1 MRFIRKIRY
10 NQDIDLIKHPGHV
23 FWYGLLLLCVVGAPF
38 FLDNY
43 LLGELA
49 QVFIYAIAG
58 AGLMLLVGYTGLV
71 SLGHGAFLA
80 LGAYLHGYL
89 FNAGLPLPVS
99 LALAFTITALIGGII
114 SIPALRMT
122 GIYLAVAT
130 LAFAVIIEQ
139 VLVHWEGITG
149 GLRGMPIPSAEIF
162 GVALNTPQAFYFLC
176 LFLLLCSLWLVLNV
190 LRSPSGRAMLAIR
203 DSETSAE
210 SMGINLAR
218 TKALAFAISAGLTGI
233 AGGLI
238 AHRLNYLFP
247 DSFGLNTSIQLLLM
261 VVVGGLGSIHGI
273 LFGAVFIGLLP
284 QVIAIFRDYAPA
296 QIGQIPGLE
305 PAVFGLILVVFL
317 IYEPLGLYGRWLKI
331 RLFFEE
337 YPLYKKSTY
346 KRQRA
351 FLQTERLK

>member
-1 MRFIRKIRY
+1 MRFIRKTSY
-10 NQDIDLIKHPGHV
+10 NQDIRLIKHSGHLL
-23 FWYGLLLLCVVGAPF
+23 WYGLLLMMVFLAPLF
-38 FLDNY
+38 TGNY
-43 LLGELA
+43 LLGELS
-49 QVFIYAIAG
+49 QVFIFAIAG
-58 AGLMLLVGYTGLV
+58 CGLMLLVGYTGLV

-80 LGAYLHGYL
+80 MGAYLHGYL
-89 FNAGLPLPVS
+89 LNVGLPLPVALLMAS
-99 LALAFTITALIGGII
+99 LVTGLIGGLV

-139 VLVHWEGITG
+139 ALVHWEAVTG
-149 GLRGMPIPSAEIF
+149 GLRGMAIPPPEIF
-162 GVALNTPQAFYFLC
+162 GFAMGDSRSFYYLC
-176 LFLLLCSLWLVLNV
+176 LSLLIGCLLLVMNV
-190 LRSPSGRAMLAIR
+190 LRAPSGRAMLAIR

-218 TKALAFAISAGLTGI
+218 TKALAFGLSAGLTGV
-233 AGGLI
+233 AGALI

-247 DSFGLNTSIQLLLM
+247 DSFGLTTSIQLLLM

-273 LFGAVFIGLLP
+273 LFGAIFIGLLP
-284 QVIAIFRDYAPA
+284 QLIAIFRDYAPA

-305 PAVFGLILVVFL
+305 PAVFGIVLVGFL
-317 IYEPLGLYGRWLKI
+317 IYEPQGLYGRWLKI
-331 RLFFEE
+331 RLFFDE
-337 YPLYKKSTY
+337 YPLYRKATY

>member
-1 MRFIRKIRY
+1 MRFIRKTRY
-10 NQDIDLIKHPGHV
+10 HQDIELVKHSGHV
-23 FWYGLLLLCVVGAPF
+23 FWYGLLLLLVFSAPF
-38 FLDNY
+38 FTNNY
-43 LLGELA
+43 LLGELS

-58 AGLMLLVGYTGLV
+58 SGLMLLVGYTGLV

-80 LGAYLHGYL
+80 MGAYLHGYL
-89 FNAGLPLPVS
+89 LNLGVPLPLS
-99 LALAFTITALIGGII
+99 LALASIVTALIGGLV
-114 SIPALRMT
+114 SVPALRMT

-139 VLVHWEGITG
+139 VMVHWETVTG
-149 GLRGMPIPSAEIF
+149 GLRGMAIPQPEVLGFIL
-162 GVALNTPQAFYFLC
+162 GGPKEFYYLC
-176 LFLLLCSLWLVLNV
+176 LLLLLGSLFLVMNV
-190 LRSPSGRAMLAIR
+190 LRSPSGRSMLAIR

-210 SMGINLAR
+210 SMGINLAK
-218 TKALAFAISAGLTGI
+218 TKALAFGLSAGLTAI

-247 DSFGLNTSIQLLLM
+247 DSFGLTTSIQLLLM

-273 LFGAVFIGLLP
+273 LFGALFIGLLP
-284 QVIAIFRDYAPA
+284 QLIAIFRDYAPA
-296 QIGQIPGLE
+296 QVAQIPGLE
-305 PAVFGLILVVFL
+305 PAIFGLILVGFL

-331 RLFFEE
+331 RLFFDE
-337 YPLYKKSTY
+337 YPLYRKATY